1 MAKNKEVDALL
12 DRHNELTH
20 TNDCKVESHVQRRR
34 GEWFI
39 NTLMIEG
46 YDVPFRYKRKQQ
58 YRSLQGAKVNLTYYA
73 TRETVAGMHLEVM
86 NVVRIKR
93 S

>member
-12 DRHNELTH
+12 DRHNELIH
-20 TNDCKVESHVQRRR
+20 TNECKVESHVQRRR

-73 TRETVAGMHLEVM
+73 TRETVAGLHLEVM